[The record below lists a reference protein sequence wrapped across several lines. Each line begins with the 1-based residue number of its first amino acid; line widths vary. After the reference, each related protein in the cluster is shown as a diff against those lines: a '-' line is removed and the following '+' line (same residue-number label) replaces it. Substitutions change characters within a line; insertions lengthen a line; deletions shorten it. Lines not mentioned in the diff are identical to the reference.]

1 MIKITIDGE
10 EVYSAKDF
18 TIKEEMLNTP
28 SVILNNVYPISWEQD
43 RDYISRFYH
52 PNDYSKCLI
61 MNNTHIP
68 EEPGITVTSTSI
80 NADVDTSKKYEY
92 ALMGDTKQNG
102 TPTPSSPI
110 PIETVT
116 GGQTIS
122 VTGKNL
128 WGDLPTFTRTNAGY
142 TATQNEDG
150 TITLSGTS
158 TASGGSITFQQA
170 VDNGIYKK
178 IEAGTYTIS
187 CDMATNNIWIQA
199 YDITNSSSS
208 LAVVR
213 SSTGASFTL
222 TEEANVFI
230 RIWISTSGIVT
241 DGTYKIQLEK
251 GSKTSYEPYKSQ
263 TYEINLGKN
272 LFDSD
277 ILIPNMITGSPRPSA
292 FSYNSSTKELTMTN
306 YSTDSYIPTI
316 YNNANYIEGINI
328 KVKTNTTYTLSFN
341 ANQPD
346 STLKNCVMGLD
357 KATNKYKYIA
367 TLQQKTLFTFNT
379 GNYDTIAIRLGS
391 TASVGTETIFS
402 NIQLE
407 LGDKQTSFNPYKTP
421 IELCKLS
428 GVNTYTDYIRKGTGK
443 NLFDESNVE
452 VGTFYDTT
460 DGHIISTNLWSQSNY
475 ISVNGEEK
483 ISVSSYYKEQNNSYE
498 ITQFDS
504 SMQWI
509 KGVQFSL
516 NDSKTYTLDSNTKYI
531 KLGFRNDRATTVNLQ
546 LEENNQ
552 PSIYE
557 PYGYK
562 DKWYIYKAIGKVVLD
577 GSESCGL
584 ANNVF
589 YIYNATILQTSNI
602 KGAVSNYFSNAYSQP
617 STKNVNVYN
626 ADNSICLSA
635 SGTKRFYIK
644 CTSII
649 STADFKTWLSTH
661 NTIVYYAL
669 STPTYEEITDT
680 DLINQLES
688 IELYNGTNNIIV
700 SGYLP
705 SPIQLHYNYVIEEDI
720 SDLLFCGV
728 VKNSGYISLNPRHPH
743 YQTLQILDFK
753 TFLSEGETLDFVIAN
768 KTIEEAIEQVI
779 STIAP
784 YGFIKG
790 NIQLLNS
797 SDVIGAYSTKDK
809 TAYDVFNYI
818 ADITQSR
825 WTTRLIDENTVAI
838 DFYDPTLLPQ
848 GSPINYTQNYFEQN
862 LIDDV
867 SYSYGSNDYRNK
879 QVMTSSEVYGNILQ
893 TQTIV
898 ANGYQTQFD
907 TELKIGKISSIT
919 INGVQMTFATTQ
931 EKELGYSADFYYTP
945 GNNFFESAD
954 LRSTGQIIIIS
965 YLAIVEGRQIITNA
979 LEIDRVA
986 TSTGRKGVVARYED
1000 RNDATTSTELQLIG
1014 QSYIKYKGVPEIKLN
1029 VTTRKNLWNI
1039 GDRVTFNAPIT
1050 ELATEYMVKKKEI
1063 QRVFANPSSEEVIFY
1078 KFELSSSFNMEQA
1091 INYFDNQR
1099 AKAKGNIGEGEY
1111 ITRNVDIENISNVIF
1126 YDGTC
1131 EEITLV
1137 GDNTLNSILNSPFVN

>member
-128 WGDLPTFTRTNAGY
+128 LNLTNGTYSANGITALVENGKITLNGTATANSFLQIPFVYEYNGTYTISANNEETIGSTTASGTYASVRINGNTYTQAIMGSKNATRTFTINQKYNDFTVRTGSGLTYNDFVIYPQLEIGSQATSFEPYREQNYKIDLGKNLATNFSNLWYSGTNKNFY
-142 TATQNEDG
+142 TATNYRSCSAKVSPNTTYTISKKNASSRFVVIESQYPIDTTQTNHYIRVTIAESNSNRTKYTFTTTSETNYIFFGYYNGTTQSEIELAEEEIMIERGETKTSYVPYKPPIELCKVGNYQDYIRKGTGKNLWGNVPTYTRTISGFTGTQNEDG

-158 TASGGSITFQQA
+158 TASGVSITFALA

-178 IEAGTYTIS
+178 LSAGTYTIS
-187 CDMATNNIWIQA
+187 CDLASSNIWIQA
-199 YDITNSSSS
+199 FDTSDSRS
-208 LAVVR
+208 LAVAR

-230 RIWISTSGIVT
+230 RIWISASGVVT
-241 DGTYKIQLEK
+241 DGTYLIQLEK
-251 GSKTSYEPYKSQ
+251 
-263 TYEINLGKN
+263 
-272 LFDSD
+272 
-277 ILIPNMITGSPRPSA
+277 
-292 FSYNSSTKELTMTN
+292 NSE
-306 YSTDSYIPTI
+306 
-316 YNNANYIEGINI
+316 
-328 KVKTNTTYTLSFN
+328 
-341 ANQPD
+341 
-346 STLKNCVMGLD
+346 
-357 KATNKYKYIA
+357 
-367 TLQQKTLFTFNT
+367 KTL
-379 GNYDTIAIRLGS
+379 
-391 TASVGTETIFS
+391 
-402 NIQLE
+402 
-407 LGDKQTSFNPYKTP
+407 
-421 IELCKLS
+421 
-428 GVNTYTDYIRKGTGK
+428 
-443 NLFDESNVE
+443 
-452 VGTFYDTT
+452 
-460 DGHIISTNLWSQSNY
+460 
-475 ISVNGEEK
+475 
-483 ISVSSYYKEQNNSYE
+483 
-498 ITQFDS
+498 
-504 SMQWI
+504 
-509 KGVQFSL
+509 
-516 NDSKTYTLDSNTKYI
+516 
-531 KLGFRNDRATTVNLQ
+531 
-546 LEENNQ
+546 
-552 PSIYE
+552 YE

-562 DKWYIYKAIGKVVLD
+562 DKWYIYKATGKVVLD
-577 GSESCGL
+577 GSESTATYTNYTYFWTTTNYLRNDKGGKVYCSHFKGTAIGGTTNVNLNAWVGNASTLCFRDSTKSSL
-584 ANNVF
+584 AIWKEWLNNNNVTC
-589 YIYNATILQTSNI
+589 YYML
-602 KGAVSNYFSNAYSQP
+602 
-617 STKNVNVYN
+617 
-626 ADNSICLSA
+626 
-635 SGTKRFYIK
+635 GTP
-644 CTSII
+644 II
-649 STADFKTWLSTH
+649 T
-661 NTIVYYAL
+661 
-669 STPTYEEITDT
+669 EITDT
-680 DLINQLES
+680 ELINQLES
-688 IELYNGTNNIIV
+688 IELYNGINNIMV

-825 WTTRLIDENTVAI
+825 WTTRLVDENTVAI

>member
-43 RDYISRFYH
+43 RDYVSRFYH

-92 ALMGDTKQNG
+92 SLMGDTKQNG
-102 TPTPSSPI
+102 TPTPDTPVAI
-110 PIETVT
+110 NTVT
-116 GGQTIS
+116 GGQTIK

-128 WGDLPTFTRTNAGY
+128 WGDVPTFTRTNAGY

-158 TASGGSITFQQA
+158 TTSGGSITFALA

-178 IEAGTYTIS
+178 LPAGTYTIS
-187 CDMATNNIWIQA
+187 CDLASSNIWIQA
-199 YDITNSSSS
+199 YDTSDSSRT
-208 LAVVR
+208 LAVAK

-222 TEEANVFI
+222 SESANVFL
-230 RIWISTSGIVT
+230 RIWINGVGIVT

-272 LFDSD
+272 LLNITNGTYSSNGITALVENGKITLNGTATANSF
-277 ILIPNMITGSPRPSA
+277 LTIP
-292 FSYNSSTKELTMTN
+292 FVYQYN
-306 YSTDSYIPTI
+306 
-316 YNNANYIEGINI
+316 G
-328 KVKTNTTYTLSFN
+328 TYTIS
-341 ANQPD
+341 AN
-346 STLKNCVMGLD
+346 NEE
-357 KATNKYKYIA
+357 I
-367 TLQQKTLFTFNT
+367 
-379 GNYDTIAIRLGS
+379 IGS
-391 TASVGTETIFS
+391 TTTSGMYASVRINDNTDTQAIMGSKNATRTFTLNQKYNDFKIRTGQGLTYDNFVIYPQIEKGS
-402 NIQLE
+402 QA
-407 LGDKQTSFNPYKTP
+407 TSYSAYKTP
-421 IELCKLS
+421 IELCKINDYQDMIFKSTGNQLFDKDNFNS
-428 GVNTYTDYIRKGTGK
+428 IDAYMNTSTLKFTISSTVKTYYITCKPNTTYTVQKVSGK
-443 NLFDESNVE
+443 QFR
-452 VGTFYDTT
+452 VGTSENIPVVNGDLLQAWQNNDATTYTITT
-460 DGHIISTNLWSQSNY
+460 DSNAKYLCINIRNSSTDTLA
-475 ISVNGEEK
+475 
-483 ISVSSYYKEQNNSYE
+483 EQE
-498 ITQFDS
+498 I
-504 SMQWI
+504 
-509 KGVQFSL
+509 
-516 NDSKTYTLDSNTKYI
+516 LDSVMINE
-531 KLGFRNDRATTVNLQ
+531 GTTAL
-546 LEENNQ
+546 
-552 PSIYE
+552 PYE
-557 PYGYK
+557 PYNSKG
-562 DKWYIYKAIGKVVLD
+562 KWLLHKEIGKVVLD
-577 GSESCGL
+577 GSESTATYYSYTYFWATTNYLRNDKGGKVYCSHFKGTANGGSTNVNLNAWAGNASTLCFRDNTKSSL
-584 ANNVF
+584 AIWQEWLNNNNV
-589 YIYNATILQTSNI
+589 T
-602 KGAVSNYFSNAYSQP
+602 
-617 STKNVNVYN
+617 
-626 ADNSICLSA
+626 C
-635 SGTKRFYIK
+635 
-644 CTSII
+644 
-649 STADFKTWLSTH
+649 
-661 NTIVYYAL
+661 YYML
-669 STPTYEEITDT
+669 GTPTYEEITDT
-680 DLINQLES
+680 ELINQLES
-688 IELYNGTNNIIV
+688 IELYNGTNNIMV

-1014 QSYIKYKGVPEIKLN
+1014 QSYIKYKGVPEIKLS